1 LTPHR
6 LNASVDRDGPPA
18 AAAGADGIAEV
29 GVGGTSDGA
38 TGGEVRTGSVRT
50 DRPADG
56 VLVMTLDRPAARNAV
71 DGPTSRALGAALD
84 LLDDDPALT
93 VGVLTGA
100 GGTFCAGMDLK
111 AFLAGDSPEIPGRG
125 FGGLTQ
131 APPRKPLIA
140 AVEGYAL
147 AGGCELVLAC
157 DLVVAAEDA
166 SFGLPEVTL
175 GLIAGSGG
183 LLRLPRRVPHQ
194 VAMRLALTG
203 DRFGATEAHAWGL
216 VGEVTPP
223 GGALVAAV
231 ALASRIARNAPLA
244 VTATKRVI
252 TESPDWPADEVWARQ
267 QAELDAILG
276 STDAREGASAFA
288 ERRPPRWTGR

>member
-1 LTPHR
+1 MSGTIGDDTSETVT
-6 LNASVDRDGPPA
+6 ADGP
-18 AAAGADGIAEV
+18 
-29 GVGGTSDGA
+29 
-38 TGGEVRTGSVRT
+38 VRT
-50 DRPADG
+50 DRLADG
-56 VLVMTLDRPAARNAV
+56 VLVMTLDRPEARNAV
-71 DGPTSRALGAALD
+71 DGETSRALGAALA
-84 LLDDDPALT
+84 LLDSDPGLA

-111 AFLAGDSPEIPGRG
+111 AFLRGDKPEIPGRG

-131 APPRKPLIA
+131 APPRKPLVA

-183 LLRLPRRVPHQ
+183 LLRLPSRVPRQ

-203 DRFGATEAHAWGL
+203 DRFGAVDAHTWGL
-216 VGEVTPP
+216 VGELTPP
-223 GGALVAAV
+223 GGALAAAV
-231 ALASRIARNAPLA
+231 ALAARIARNAPLA
-244 VTATKRVI
+244 VEATKRIIV
-252 TESPDWPADEVWARQ
+252 ESPDWPSTEIWERQ
-267 QAELDAILG
+267 QAELDRIVESA
-276 STDAREGASAFA
+276 DAREGASAFA
-288 ERRPPRWTGR
+288 ERRRPQWQGR

>member
-1 LTPHR
+1 MSGTIESDTGER
-6 LNASVDRDGPPA
+6 AAQDGP
-18 AAAGADGIAEV
+18 GDGP
-29 GVGGTSDGA
+29 
-38 TGGEVRTGSVRT
+38 VRTH
-50 DRPADG
+50 RPADG
-56 VLVMTLDRPAARNAV
+56 VLVMTIDRPEARNAV
-71 DGPTSRALGAALD
+71 DGATSRALGAALD
-84 LLDDDPALT
+84 LLDADPALT

-111 AFLAGDSPEIPGRG
+111 AFLRGDKPEIPGRG

-131 APPRKPLIA
+131 APPHKPLIA

-183 LLRLPRRVPHQ
+183 LLRLPGRVPRQ

-203 DRFGATEAHAWGL
+203 DRFGAVDAHTWGM
-216 VGEVTPP
+216 VGELTAR
-223 GGALVAAV
+223 GGALDAAV

-244 VTATKRVI
+244 VETTKRIIV
-252 TESPDWPADEVWARQ
+252 ESPDWPATEIWERQ
-267 QAELDAILG
+267 QAELDVILD
-276 STDAREGASAFA
+276 SADAREGTSAFA
-288 ERRPPRWTGR
+288 ERRRPQWQGC